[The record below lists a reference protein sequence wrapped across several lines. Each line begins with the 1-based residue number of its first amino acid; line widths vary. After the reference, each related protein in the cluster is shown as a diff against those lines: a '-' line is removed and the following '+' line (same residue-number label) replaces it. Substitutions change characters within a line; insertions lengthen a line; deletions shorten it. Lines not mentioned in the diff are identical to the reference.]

1 MSEKSQ
7 EKQKKK
13 KKKQPQRER
22 YTTRSPRLRLEEDIE
37 TQA

>member
-7 EKQKKK
+7 EKQTKKK
-13 KKKQPQRER
+13 KGCPQRER
-22 YTTRSPRLRLEEDIE
+22 YATRSPRLRLEEDIE

>member
-7 EKQKKK
+7 EKQTKKK
-13 KKKQPQRER
+13 KKSSPGER

>member
-13 KKKQPQRER
+13 KSSPGER

>member
-7 EKQKKK
+7 EKQTKKK
-13 KKKQPQRER
+13 KSSPGER

>member
-7 EKQKKK
+7 EKQTKKK
-13 KKKQPQRER
+13 GCPQRER
-22 YTTRSPRLRLEEDIE
+22 YATRSPRLRLEEDIE

>member
-13 KKKQPQRER
+13 KKSSPGER

>member
-13 KKKQPQRER
+13 KKQPHIER